1 MRIFEKIA
9 DIQSFVL
16 QQRELGKTIGFVPT
30 MGALHIGHIS
40 LVKQSVAEND
50 ITAVSIFVN
59 PIQFNNPL
67 DLEKY
72 PRDLKSDQEMLEAA
86 GVDVIFVPSVEEMY
100 PKPVTLTYEF
110 GSLSTVM
117 EGEFRPGHF
126 NGVAVVVHKLFE
138 IVMPHR
144 AYFGEK
150 DFQQLQIIK
159 SLVQNLQL
167 PVQIVPCPISR
178 EDDGLARSSRNARL
192 TPEMREAAPFI
203 HAQLL
208 KARDYAS
215 SMTSEQLEKWMMES
229 FNNHQLLKLEYFTV
243 ADGETLQHIQ
253 GKIPVNS
260 YGFIA
265 VYAGD
270 IRLIDNIRLI

>member
-1 MRIFEKIA
+1 MRIFEKVR
-9 DIQSFVL
+9 DINSYL
-16 QQRELGKTIGFVPT
+16 LHQRELGKTIGFIPT
-30 MGALHIGHIS
+30 MGALHTGHIS
-40 LVKQSVAEND
+40 LVEKSISEND
-50 ITAVSIFVN
+50 LTVVSIFVN
-59 PIQFNNPL
+59 PIQFNNPA

-86 GVDVIFVPSVEEMY
+86 GVDILFIPSVEEMY
-100 PKPVTLTYEF
+100 PEPITTTYEF

-126 NGVAVVVHKLFE
+126 NGVVVVVHRLFE
-138 IVMPHR
+138 IVIPHR

-159 SLVQNLQL
+159 SLVRNFNL
-167 PVQIVPCPISR
+167 PVQIIPCPISR
-178 EDDGLARSSRNARL
+178 EEDGLARSSRNIRL

-203 HAQLL
+203 HTQLM
-208 KARDYAS
+208 KARNYADF
-215 SMTSEQLEKWMMES
+215 MTSEELENWMIDS
-229 FNNHQLLKLEYFTV
+229 FSKHELLKLEYFTI
-243 ADGETLQHIQ
+243 ADGDTLRHIQ
-253 GKIPVNS
+253 GNIPANA

-265 VYAGD
+265 VYAGQ